1 MKLVAMTSRDRFRP
15 TSLPR
20 LVIHR
25 PVVELPAAVTPRRP
39 LDPPYTNAG
48 R

>member
-15 TSLPR
+15 TSLPL
-20 LVIHR
+20 LVIR
-25 PVVELPAAVTPRRP
+25 RRVVDLPAAVPPRPR